1 MSGLPA
7 VTVVIPT
14 HDRWGT
20 LQRCLEALAAQSIGP
35 QRIEVIVVDDGS
47 PTDAPAEISDGGWPF
62 SLTLLRQDNR
72 GPAAARN
79 RGLEL
84 ATAPLTVFVND
95 DTLLA
100 PGAIG
105 RHVVVQSASRLPV
118 MVLGRFDFVPD
129 FAAEPLG
136 RMLTLGCH
144 LFQYAMLRS
153 GDRADYHF
161 AYTCNLSVPTAV
173 ARVSGFDEAF
183 DRPAGEDMDFGLR
196 LQQQG
201 FAVLFDGG
209 IGALHEHR
217 LTVGSLA
224 TSLSTRGEGAV
235 TFALKHFRD
244 AGAATGMGATLRAA
258 DRDRDAIVA
267 TIAESTQALQ
277 AILDTVGPG
286 EVPPQMA
293 WAELE
298 RLSSAASLRGALAH
312 PGWTL
317 LAA

>member
-1 MSGLPA
+1 MSGPPA

-14 HDRWGT
+14 HERWGT
-20 LQRCLEALAAQSIGP
+20 LRRCLEALAVQSIGP
-35 QRIEVIVVDDGS
+35 RRLQVIVVDDGS
-47 PTDAPAEISDGGWPF
+47 ATDGAAEIRDHPWPF
-62 SLTLLRQDNR
+62 ALTLLRQDNR

-84 ATAPLTVFVND
+84 ASAPLTLFVND

-100 PGAIG
+100 PGAVG
-105 RHVVVQSASRLPV
+105 RHVVVQSASRRPV
-118 MVLGRFDFVPD
+118 MLLGRFDFVPE

-136 RMLTLGCH
+136 HMLSVGCH

-153 GDRADYHF
+153 GDHADYHF
-161 AYTCNLSVPTAV
+161 AYTCNLSVPTAA
-173 ARVSGFDEAF
+173 ARATGFDEAF
-183 DRPAGEDMDFGLR
+183 GRPAGEDMDFGLR

-201 FAVLFDGG
+201 FVVLFDAG

-217 LTVGSLA
+217 LTVASLA
-224 TSLSTRGEGAV
+224 NSFATRGEGAV

-244 AGAATGMGATLRAA
+244 AGAAGAMGATLRAA
-258 DRDRDAIVA
+258 DRDRDAIGA
-267 TIAESTQALQ
+267 TVAESTDALQ

-286 EVPPQMA
+286 QPPPQAA

-298 RLSSAASLRGALAH
+298 RLSSSASMRGALAH
-312 PGWTL
+312 PEWTR

>member
-1 MSGLPA
+1 MSGRAA

-14 HDRWGT
+14 HDRWST
-20 LQRCLEALAAQSIGP
+20 LRRCLDAVAAQSIGA
-35 QRIEVIVVDDGS
+35 QRVEVIVIDDGS
-47 PTDAPAEISDGGWPF
+47 PTEAPAEITQGGWPF
-62 SLTLLRQDNR
+62 PLTLLRQDNR

-84 ATAPLTVFVND
+84 ASAPLTLFVND

-105 RHVVVQSASRLPV
+105 RHLVVQSASRRPV
-118 MVLGRFDFVPD
+118 MLLGRFDFVPD

-136 RMLTLGCH
+136 SMLSAGCH

-153 GDRADYHF
+153 GDHADYHF
-161 AYTCNLSVPTAV
+161 AYTCNLSVPTA
-173 ARVSGFDEAF
+173 AALATGFDEAF
-183 DRPAGEDMDFGLR
+183 DRPAGEDIDFGLR

-201 FAVLFDGG
+201 FVVLFDGG

-217 LTVGSLA
+217 LTVTSLA
-224 TSLSTRGEGAV
+224 TSFSTRGEGAV

-244 AGAATGMGATLRAA
+244 GGAAAGMGATLRAA
-258 DRDRDAIVA
+258 DQDRDAIDASVA
-267 TIAESTQALQ
+267 AATRALE
-277 AILDTVGPG
+277 AILDTADPG
-286 EVPPQMA
+286 QPPPKAA
-293 WAELE
+293 WTELE

-312 PGWTL
+312 PEWTS